1 LTKPNVIH
9 IGQGCTRERKRHG
22 GIVMD
27 IRGKNENDTIMVAGE
42 RNVTPNGIL
51 DILLQDGTLGKG
63 NAAIRRFDISCWF
76 RQLYQKTHNASVTS
90 SWSDSPGGGRQ
101 MSEAKLWNLEVMKAT
116 MTFLRNSSS
125 FVVAVC
131 VEDARPQDG
140 GIRRLRDALD
150 RLAKHRELAGGRDK
164 EITERVAAEY
174 GAS

>member
-1 LTKPNVIH
+1 
-9 IGQGCTRERKRHG
+9 
-22 GIVMD
+22 MD

-42 RNVTPNGIL
+42 RDIHPNGIL
-51 DILLQDGTLGKG
+51 DILLKDGTLGKG
-63 NAAIRRFDISCWF
+63 NAAIRRFDIACWF
-76 RQLYQKTHNASVTS
+76 RQLSHKTNNASITS

-116 MTFLRNSSS
+116 MRFLRNSSS

-150 RLAKHRELAGGRDK
+150 RLCKHRELAGARDK
-164 EITERVAAEY
+164 EITDRVAKEFT
-174 GAS
+174 